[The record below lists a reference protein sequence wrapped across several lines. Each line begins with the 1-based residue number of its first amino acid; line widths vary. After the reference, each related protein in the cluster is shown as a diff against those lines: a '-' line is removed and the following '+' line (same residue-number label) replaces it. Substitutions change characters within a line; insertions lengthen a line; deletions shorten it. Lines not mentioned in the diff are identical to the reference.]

1 MDPKKVSN
9 ALYILPPANI
19 AAILLYRPFT
29 KRLLYGDADQST
41 AKAQEESGPTF
52 IRISG
57 VPQDWT
63 EEDVLKGLLAVRP
76 ACTLQGQVSKMSL
89 YPACCGTGQTG
100 LLNIGKCTGLF
111 ENIKAGQI
119 TCEIANQD
127 SIATVVIDSHF
138 GDLTPLN
145 TPENDILAE

>member
-1 MDPKKVSN
+1 MDSTN
-9 ALYILPPANI
+9 ASIILFILLPASI
-19 AAILLYRPFT
+19 AVILLYRPFT
-29 KRLLYGDADQST
+29 KRSLYGDGDQSPP
-41 AKAQEESGPTF
+41 KDQEASGQTF

-63 EEDVLKGLLAVRP
+63 DEDVLKGLLAVGP
-76 ACTLQGQVSKMSL
+76 TWTLQGQVSKINL

-100 LLNIGKCTGLF
+100 LLNMEKCTGLF

-119 TCEIANQD
+119 TCKIAKQD
-127 SIATVVIDSHF
+127 STATVVIDSHF
-138 GDLTPLN
+138 DDFTPLN

>member
-1 MDPKKVSN
+1 MDSKKAST
-9 ALYILPPANI
+9 ALCILLPASI
-19 AAILLYRPFT
+19 AVILLYRPFT
-29 KRLLYGDADQST
+29 KRFLYGDADQST
-41 AKAQEESGPTF
+41 AKDQEASGPMF

-63 EEDVLKGLLAVRP
+63 EEDVLKGLLEVGP
-76 ACTLQGQVSKMSL
+76 TCTLQGQVSKISL

-100 LLNIGKCTGLF
+100 LLDMGKCRGLF
-111 ENIKAGQI
+111 ENIKAGQF

-138 GDLTPLN
+138 DDLTPLN